1 MSPYKSLLQDT
12 ASFNHNLNLTR
23 RILKSRNK
31 AKLAMLPSI
40 FRKPGQSNPS
50 PQVLIESV
58 VSEESQASCSPKPS
72 NSRGSV
78 TVNSNPKRKIFHQA
92 RRSMRHHIRSHNT
105 LSSPV
110 GAAGIKEDQGNI
122 HLPENPFSPVI
133 QAAEQLIPTLSA
145 MNLAPVHSHSVTIN
159 NTAPTVTT
167 SRSNTR
173 IPFSGL
179 IRASEHLLVDRA
191 SMGLV
196 DHVIQ
201 EAEQLL
207 ANLAAKGLAPARPSR
222 VDHVIQEAEQVL
234 AALASK
240 GLAPTRPPSTPQAM

>member
-1 MSPYKSLLQDT
+1 
-12 ASFNHNLNLTR
+12 
-23 RILKSRNK
+23 
-31 AKLAMLPSI
+31 
-40 FRKPGQSNPS
+40 
-50 PQVLIESV
+50 
-58 VSEESQASCSPKPS
+58 
-72 NSRGSV
+72 
-78 TVNSNPKRKIFHQA
+78 
-92 RRSMRHHIRSHNT
+92 MRHHRRSHNT

-122 HLPENPFSPVI
+122 HPPGNPFSPVI

-145 MNLAPVHSHSVTIN
+145 MNLAPVHSHSVTSN

-173 IPFSGL
+173 IPFSGV
-179 IRASEHLLVDRA
+179 IRASEHLLVDLA

-207 ANLAAKGLAPARPSR
+207 ADLASKGLAPARPS
-222 VDHVIQEAEQVL
+222 
-234 AALASK
+234 
-240 GLAPTRPPSTPQAM
+240 STPRAM